1 MTAMH
6 PTTLDL
12 FADDALEQ
20 QPRDEQIGE
29 QSWVLRGFALPV
41 IDELLPALDAILAA
55 APLRHMMTPGGFSM
69 SVGTSSCGALGWI
82 TDRSGYRYSAVDPL
96 SGKPWPDMPEVLS
109 ELAQTAAQRAGFAD
123 FHADSC
129 LINQYVPGAK
139 MSLHQDKD
147 ENAYAAPIVS
157 LSLGLPAMFLF
168 GGFLRSD
175 KSQRIPLL
183 HGDMVVWG
191 GVDRLRFHG
200 VLPIKPGQHP
210 RLGERRINLTLR
222 VAG

>member
-1 MTAMH
+1 MQ
-6 PTTLDL
+6 PTTFDL
-12 FADDALEQ
+12 FADHEPEQ
-20 QPRDEQIGE
+20 QPRTEQIGE

-41 IDELLPALDAILAA
+41 LDQLLPALDAVLAA

-69 SVGTSSCGALGWI
+69 SVGTSSCGTLGWI

-96 SGKPWPDMPEVLS
+96 TGKPWPAMPQVLS

-123 FHADSC
+123 FRADSC
-129 LINQYVPGAK
+129 LINQYIPGAK

-168 GGFLRSD
+168 GGFARSD

-183 HGDMVVWG
+183 HGDMVIWG

-210 RLGERRINLTLR
+210 RLGERRINLTFR